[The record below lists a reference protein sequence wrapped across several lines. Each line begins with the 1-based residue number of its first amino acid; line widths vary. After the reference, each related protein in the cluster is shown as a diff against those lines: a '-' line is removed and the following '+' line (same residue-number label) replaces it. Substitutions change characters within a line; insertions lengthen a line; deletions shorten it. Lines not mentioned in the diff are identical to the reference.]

1 VGDYDLSK
9 GLIFWAVDNRDGDKL
24 TLPAYNYDKG
34 RPQNRYTTTPR
45 MSQPGDQQLE
55 ELKEILAEAEDLCI
69 EFAIA
74 MRREAQRSWPEVE
87 RLSKELDDL
96 AARRAER
103 TKQP

>member
-1 VGDYDLSK
+1 M
-9 GLIFWAVDNRDGDKL
+9 R
-24 TLPAYNYDKG
+24 
-34 RPQNRYTTTPR
+34 
-45 MSQPGDQQLE
+45 QPEDQHLE
-55 ELKEILAEAEDLCI
+55 ELKEVLVEAEDLCI

-74 MRREAQRSWPEVE
+74 MRREAHRSYRKIE

>member
-1 VGDYDLSK
+1 
-9 GLIFWAVDNRDGDKL
+9 VDNWDGDKMTPSL
-24 TLPAYNYDKG
+24 YDYDKG
-34 RPQNRYTTTPR
+34 RSKNSRTTIPR
-45 MSQPGDQQLE
+45 MRQPEDPQLE

-74 MRREAQRSWPEVE
+74 MRREAHDSLREVE

-96 AARRAER
+96 AAKRVAR